1 MSAGIAQ
8 LSPQQMATIQR
19 IAVEVRSRQ
28 TGDSS
33 GHDWTHTVR
42 VWNLALVIAAAE
54 HADIFIV
61 SLSALLHDVGDW
73 KLFDGDDAAGHR
85 EVRGILDAN
94 DCDPAVSDHVMTIIS
109 ELSFM
114 GGGTPRP
121 MSSLEGE
128 IVQDADRLDAI
139 GAIGIARTFAYG
151 GSRGR
156 LIYDPGYTPNLQ
168 MTAEEYRLSKGDSIS
183 HFHEKLLLLKDLMN
197 TRTAKRIAEERRQV
211 METFLDDFMH
221 EWEMSH
227 RYVNEQLVW
236 E

>member
-1 MSAGIAQ
+1 MTAVIDQ
-8 LSPQQMATIQR
+8 FSPQRMTTIQR
-19 IAVEVRSRQ
+19 IAEEVRSRQ
-28 TGDSS
+28 IGEAS

-42 VWNLALVIAAAE
+42 VWNLALVIAEEE
-54 HADIFIV
+54 HANIFIV
-61 SLSALLHDVGDW
+61 SLASLLHDVGDW
-73 KLFDGDDAAGHR
+73 KLFDGDDAAGYR
-85 EVRGILDAN
+85 EVRAILDVN
-94 DCDPAVSDHVMTIIS
+94 DIDADISDHVMTIIS

-121 MSSLEGE
+121 MSTLEGE
-128 IVQDADRLDAI
+128 IVQDADRIEAI

-156 LIYDPGYTPNLQ
+156 LIYDPDYTPNLLL
-168 MTAEEYRLSKGDSIS
+168 TAEEYRRSKVDTIG

-197 TRTAKRIAEERRQV
+197 TTTGKRIAEERHQV
-211 METFLDDFMH
+211 MQTFLDDFMR
-221 EWEMSH
+221 EWELSH